1 MKLNCKIK
9 LKENAQVIR
18 EDGKDKVVYN
28 GITIDLDQTEQMI
41 LHHHENF
48 ELKEIVVIL
57 REFYQIGDNQANE
70 FVEKFVEK
78 ISPAIDF
85 VEGNTKFEWG
95 NRVLFIQN
103 PNIELIED
111 DDGTGILRDFSKG
124 KMLFI
129 NRAGIVAWKYA
140 EELHSMEEIMQNF
153 ATVYEVSQNV
163 LLNDMKEFISSLV
176 EKGYLIA
183 KNEKADGEAEYAC
196 S

>member
-9 LKENAQVIR
+9 LKENARVVR
-18 EDGKDKVVYN
+18 EEGKDKIVYN
-28 GITIDLDQTEQMI
+28 GVTIDLNQTEQMI
-41 LHHHENF
+41 LQHHENF

-78 ISPAIDF
+78 IRTAIDL
-85 VEGNTKFEWG
+85 VEGKTIFDWENE
-95 NRVLFIQN
+95 VLFIQN

-129 NRAGIVAWKYA
+129 NRAGIVAWKHVK
-140 EELHSMEEIMQNF
+140 ELHSLEEIMQNF
-153 ATVYEVSQNV
+153 ATIYDVSQSA

-176 EKGYLIA
+176 DKGYLVVQ
-183 KNEKADGEAEYAC
+183 NEKVDGEEAYAC